1 MGNLQKF
8 KEKMQQAG
16 LNEIVIDSF
25 AYYFQKV
32 LAGETGKL
40 SEEVIS
46 PPSDGNVVFH
56 NNLGKGDKDDLQ
68 QLAVIKLNGGLGTSM
83 GLKQAKSL
91 IEVKNE
97 LNFLD
102 IIARQ
107 ILHLRKKTKKSIPLL
122 FMNSFNT
129 RQDTLDHLKKY
140 SDLKVDDLPL
150 DFLQNKF
157 PKIRQKDLS
166 PLQETDDKLNWN
178 PPGHGEI
185 YLVLQLS
192 GILGKLLEKG
202 YRYAFVSNSD
212 NLGAVVDT
220 SILSYMKKEKIPFI
234 MEVCRRTAMDKK
246 GGHLAETKDNGLI
259 LREVAQCPAA
269 EIDKFQDILRYKYF
283 NTNNI
288 WIDLLALKRKLN
300 QNEGRL
306 NLTMILNS
314 KTVKGEPVYQIET
327 AMGAAIAE
335 FENAKA
341 VVIERDRFIPVKKT
355 NELLALLSDAYQ
367 LQEDF
372 KLKLSSALQTSPNIA
387 LDADYYTTLDQF
399 YQHFIQIPSL
409 KKCEELNV
417 LGEVFFKENVNIG
430 GRVKIEASQ
439 PAEIINKNLENT
451 TLKL

>member
-341 VVIERDRFIPVKKT
+341 VVI
-355 NELLALLSDAYQ
+355 
-367 LQEDF
+367 
-372 KLKLSSALQTSPNIA
+372 
-387 LDADYYTTLDQF
+387 
-399 YQHFIQIPSL
+399 
-409 KKCEELNV
+409 
-417 LGEVFFKENVNIG
+417 
-430 GRVKIEASQ
+430 
-439 PAEIINKNLENT
+439 
-451 TLKL
+451 